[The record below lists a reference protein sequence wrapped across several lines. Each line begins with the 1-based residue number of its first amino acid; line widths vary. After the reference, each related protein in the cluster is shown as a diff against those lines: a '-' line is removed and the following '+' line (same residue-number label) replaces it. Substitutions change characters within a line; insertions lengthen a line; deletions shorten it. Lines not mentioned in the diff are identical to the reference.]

1 MLRGGK
7 RMKRIAVMMIC
18 MLVIPIV
25 ASADLTI
32 REKTHIRAFMGV
44 WVSEGSELTYIKGEK
59 MRSESETEKT
69 GMGAQR
75 GVKAPPP
82 AVTIVRLDKGVVW
95 HINTLDKTY
104 MESPLDPV
112 PEAGDQ
118 EVYRFSFRDLVVEDT
133 GETREVMGK
142 VCDGVKAAIVFE
154 TEGDD
159 GPVVQTVDVLFWMTS
174 EVKVLAQLRSFWETM
189 IEMTQ
194 GTRERIPLGDA
205 MAELWEK
212 VGKDGKVPLA
222 MDMSIAASSLDPE
235 SEAKTK
241 ASLEAMSEMM
251 KERSGEEE
259 GLIGDVD
266 DTAMRMTREII
277 SISEDKLPDSL
288 FEIPEGFRK
297 AQQIRRW

>member
-1 MLRGGK
+1 
-7 RMKRIAVMMIC
+7 MKKIAVIMIC
-18 MLVIPIV
+18 ILVIPIL

-44 WVSEGSELTYIKGEK
+44 WASEGSEVTYIKGDM

-69 GMGAQR
+69 GMGARR
-75 GVKAPPP
+75 GITDPPP

-95 HINTLDKTY
+95 HVNTLDKTY
-104 MESPLDPV
+104 MEAPLDPV
-112 PEAGDQ
+112 PEAGD
-118 EVYRFSFRDLVVEDT
+118 EEIYKFGFKDLTVEDT
-133 GETREVMGK
+133 GETKEVMGK
-142 VCDGVKAAIVFE
+142 KCDGVKAAIVFE
-154 TEGDD
+154 TEGDE

-174 EVKVLAQLRSFWETM
+174 EVKALAQMRSFWENM

-194 GTRERIPLGDA
+194 GTRESIPLGDA

-235 SEAKTK
+235 DEARKK
-241 ASLEAMSEMM
+241 ASLEAMSQMM
-251 KERSGEEE
+251 EERSGEGQ

-266 DTAMRMTREII
+266 DTAMHMTREII
-277 SISEDKLPDSL
+277 SISEDKLHNSL

-297 AQQIRRW
+297 AQRIRRW